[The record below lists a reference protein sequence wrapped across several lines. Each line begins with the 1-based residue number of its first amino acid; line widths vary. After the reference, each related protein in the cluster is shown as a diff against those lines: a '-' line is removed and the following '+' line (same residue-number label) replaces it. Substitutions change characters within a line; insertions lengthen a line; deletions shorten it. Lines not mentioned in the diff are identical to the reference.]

1 MCRFII
7 QAIMEL
13 TTVTLLRH
21 MRRGRIYT
29 PTHLARQFSAPPSV
43 IRDMLCTLAEEG
55 KVIISSRSPR
65 MMQFRRADTR
75 ARESGVSESND
86 VEQPA
91 ATSVATFPV
100 TRTFHGSLSDYENS
114 LTKHRSL
121 AMLSRRS

>member
-1 MCRFII
+1 MRRFII

-13 TTVTLLRH
+13 TTITLLGH
-21 MRRGRIYT
+21 MQRGRDYT
-29 PTHLARQFSAPPSV
+29 PTHLAQQFGAPPTV
-43 IRDMLCTLAEEG
+43 IRDMLYTLAEEG

-65 MMQFRRADTR
+65 MMQFRRADAR
-75 ARESGVSESND
+75 VRESGVSESSD

-100 TRTFHGSLSDYENS
+100 TRTFHGSLADYENS
-114 LTKHRSL
+114 LAKHRSL